1 MLLPSLA
8 ATGIFLSGCGTTLPP
23 SGEWEDGGVEP
34 SPFLVVGTVT
44 LVDKDTATAVVRL
57 FDVHTQLSQPL
68 YSRTPQ
74 LDFTAQLRPTDFT
87 AQLRPTGLRTG
98 RSVGV
103 VIRRGAPAPGEEVV
117 VQPLP

>member
-8 ATGIFLSGCGTTLPP
+8 ATGIFLSGCGTALPP
-23 SGEWEDGGVEP
+23 SGEWEDHGVEP

-44 LVDKDTATAVVRL
+44 LVDNDTATAVVRL
-57 FDVHTQLSQPL
+57 FDADTRLSQPL

-74 LDFTAQLRPTDFT
+74 LDFT

-103 VIRRGAPAPGEEVV
+103 VIRRGSPSPGEEVV
-117 VQPLP
+117 VESSP

>member
-8 ATGIFLSGCGTTLPP
+8 ATGIFLSGCGTASPP
-23 SGEWEDGGVEP
+23 SGEWEDRGVEP

-74 LDFTAQLRPTDFT
+74 LDFTAQLRPT
-87 AQLRPTGLRTG
+87 GLRTG